1 MELFQE
7 WLTTLGESFSGMF
20 GQIAE
25 YIPVILG
32 GIVMLV
38 LGWLIAKLIAFL
50 IRKSLQAIKLDKRM
64 VGSPVQQLLA
74 KAQVKR
80 PLSGLLAQFFFW
92 FIFLTILVG
101 LFEAWG
107 WHAISA
113 NVSSLIAYLPNVLLA
128 LAILVGGLAVAGWLK
143 KTTQQVFASYSL
155 RSARVMSSI
164 LFYVLTLIVIIS
176 ALDQLQ
182 LNVDLLTSNVMII
195 VGGIVLAF
203 AIAYGLSAREILPHI
218 IASFY
223 LKNHYRIGQHIRI
236 GDLEGTIREINNIHV
251 VLDHG
256 AETIIIPAKRLLA
269 EEVYIL
275 A

>member
-1 MELFQE
+1 M
-7 WLTTLGESFSGMF
+7 FSQF
-20 GQIAE
+20 AE

-32 GIVMLV
+32 GIVMLL
-38 LGWLIAKLIAFL
+38 LGWMVAKLIAFL
-50 IRKSLQAIKLDKRM
+50 IKKMLRAVKLDERM
-64 VGSPVQQLLA
+64 VGSPLQQFLT
-74 KAQVKR
+74 KAQFKR
-80 PLSGLLAQFFFW
+80 SLTDLLTRFFFW
-92 FIFLTILVG
+92 FVFLTILVG
-101 LFEAWG
+101 LFDAWG
-107 WHAISA
+107 WDAISA

-128 LAILVGGLAVAGWLK
+128 LAILVGGLAVADWLK

-164 LFYVLTLIVIIS
+164 LFYVLALIVIVS
-176 ALDQLQ
+176 TLDQLQ

-203 AIAYGLSAREILPHI
+203 SIAYGLSAREILPHI

-223 LKNHYRIGQHIRI
+223 LKNHYRSGQKIRV
-236 GDLEGTIREINNIHV
+236 GELEGTIREINNIHV

-256 AETIIIPAKRLLA
+256 AETIIIPAKRLIA
-269 EEVYIL
+269 EEVHIL